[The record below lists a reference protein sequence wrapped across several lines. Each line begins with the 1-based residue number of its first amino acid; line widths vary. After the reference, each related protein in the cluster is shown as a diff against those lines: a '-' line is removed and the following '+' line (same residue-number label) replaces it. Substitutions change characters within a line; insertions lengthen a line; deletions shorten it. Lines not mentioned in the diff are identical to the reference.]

1 MPERLLRETS
11 GELRDERW
19 CRGVA
24 EAGLRRSPFLVFQ
37 RPPGLDLL
45 PALFR
50 PAHSSRSDMEL
61 DHPPF
66 DAIILGCGLAETIAS
81 ACVPLTSPSALS
93 SAADALSPL
102 LGCSSLA
109 HAGKTV
115 LHVDEESYYGS
126 DYASLSLIELVEW
139 AQARKTPEPD
149 EAGPSTYLCNQRRR
163 HTDLEWSFPASS
175 SPANGPLPD
184 DLRKASR
191 DYSLSLAPLLIPS
204 VSPLIDTLVASGV
217 SRYSTFRLLESTSI
231 YVPAASDDVG
241 GEARRVPGS
250 KEDVF
255 KDKTIGLRE
264 KRSLMKVLLWIAG
277 EFEGSA
283 ELASGASA
291 RHVDLVSR
299 C

>member
-1 MPERLLRETS
+1 
-11 GELRDERW
+11 
-19 CRGVA
+19 
-24 EAGLRRSPFLVFQ
+24 
-37 RPPGLDLL
+37 
-45 PALFR
+45 
-50 PAHSSRSDMEL
+50 MEL

-66 DAIILGCGLAETIAS
+66 DAIILGCGLSETIAS
-81 ACVPLTSPSALS
+81 ACVPLTLPSALS
-93 SAADALSPL
+93 SAADALLPL

-163 HTDLEWSFPASS
+163 HADLEWSFPASS

-241 GEARRVPGS
+241 G
-250 KEDVF
+250 
-255 KDKTIGLRE
+255 T
-264 KRSLMKVLLWIAG
+264 
-277 EFEGSA
+277 
-283 ELASGASA
+283 
-291 RHVDLVSR
+291 
-299 C
+299 